1 VITIYCECISN
12 GEIAIQIYCESVL
25 IKCHIHRKSVMQIYF
40 LLFTFIRLK
49 NVRWNVLMIPSND
62 LFRRV
67 CQIRY
72 IHVPTSCNSRIY
84 GSHFVIQVL
93 QVLYTRMSYFMWLEF
108 PFFAATATQF
118 CSLIP
123 HRLFSNSFVLPI
135 LLHVYD
141 TVSYI
146 FFRLSSKVETQS
158 HCLLL
163 ISLCLSTHCIPI
175 YTYLYTHSRSSNCSW

>member
-1 VITIYCECISN
+1 
-12 GEIAIQIYCESVL
+12 
-25 IKCHIHRKSVMQIYF
+25 MQIYF

-62 LFRRV
+62 PFRRV

-84 GSHFVIQVL
+84 GSRFVIQVL

-123 HRLFSNSFVLPI
+123 HRLFSIQLFRSSHFTTRVWLYPM
-135 LLHVYD
+135 Y
-141 TVSYI
+141 

-163 ISLCLSTHCIPI
+163 TSHLCVSTHCIS
-175 YTYLYTHSRSSNCSW
+175 TYLYTYTHWRSPNCSW

>member
-1 VITIYCECISN
+1 
-12 GEIAIQIYCESVL
+12 
-25 IKCHIHRKSVMQIYF
+25 MQIYF

-108 PFFAATATQF
+108 PFFCRDSDT
-118 CSLIP
+118 
-123 HRLFSNSFVLPI
+123 I
-135 LLHVYD
+135 LLAY
-141 TVSYI
+141 SAPP
-146 FFRLSSKVETQS
+146 FLQLFRSSHFITRVW
-158 HCLLL
+158 LY
-163 ISLCLSTHCIPI
+163 PI
-175 YTYLYTHSRSSNCSW
+175 YFSVYLRKSRLNPIVFY